1 MFYLN
6 AQTSD
11 VTQMADRS
19 IGLKSVINGYP

>member
-6 AQTSD
+6 VQTSV
-11 VTQMADRS
+11 VTLKPNWS